1 MRSTLAIALVLVSLG
16 ATAIATQP
24 VQLAP
29 GVASPSIELKS
40 GRLWIEGKSTLHDYT
55 AATTSFTVR
64 GTTAPMADQ
73 RSVLQPNA
81 VRELVVEVPVMSLTS
96 KEDGLNKNLYK
107 ALDAPKY
114 PVITFRLTEYSP
126 VPAEAGV
133 WTIRAAGTLTI
144 AGVER
149 ETEMILHV
157 RAAEDGLHVGGSRDL
172 LMTDFGVKPPKLMMG
187 MLKTDNR
194 VVVRFETILSLRQ
207 DS

>member
-16 ATAIATQP
+16 ATTIATEP

-29 GVASPSIELKS
+29 AVASPSIELKS

-64 GTTAPMADQ
+64 GTTTPVADRQ
-73 RSVLQPNA
+73 SVLQPNA
-81 VRELVVEVPVMSLTS
+81 IRELVVEVPVMSLTS
-96 KEDGLNKNLYK
+96 KEEGLNKNLYK
-107 ALDAPKY
+107 ALDASRY
-114 PVITFRLTEYSP
+114 PVIAFRLREYSP

-133 WTIRAAGTLTI
+133 WTIRATGTLWV

-149 ETEMILHV
+149 ETEMMLNV
-157 RAAEDGLHVGGSRDL
+157 RAAEDGLHVSGSRDL

-194 VVVRFETILSLRQ
+194 VVVHFETILSLRQ

>member
-1 MRSTLAIALVLVSLG
+1 MRSTLAIPVLLVSLG
-16 ATAIATQP
+16 TTILAQ
-24 VQLAP
+24 AP
-29 GVASPSIELKS
+29 GQVAPAGSRSIELKS

-55 AATTSFTVR
+55 AATTTFTVK
-64 GTTAPMADQ
+64 GTTAATADQ
-73 RSVLQPNA
+73 QSVLQPNA
-81 VRELVVEVPVMSLTS
+81 IRELVVEVPVMSLSS

-114 PVITFRLTEYSP
+114 PVIAFRLREYSP

-133 WTIRAAGTLTI
+133 WTIRAAGTLTV

-149 ETEMILHV
+149 ETEIVLNV
-157 RAAEDGLHVGGSRDL
+157 RAAEDGLHLSGSRDL

-194 VVVRFETILSLRQ
+194 VVVRFDIILSLRQ